1 MRLRCWWVFGRK
13 KERSVVFTIE
23 SEIFIT
29 FLQFTPDDDHFSRLT
44 RPPVL

>member
-1 MRLRCWWVFGRK
+1 MFGRK
-13 KERSVVFTIE
+13 KDRSVVFTIE
-23 SEIFIT
+23 SEIFFIT